1 MAVYKRKDGKS
12 WRAVVRIKGYPA
24 VCDHF
29 DRKPEAEDWVRDTH
43 NKIKLGRYKF
53 DQHKKIHTFTQLL
66 EQYIANGALEHHRSA
81 DDTRHHLSYWQSRFG
96 SYDLIY
102 ITPEFVAK
110 ERLLLSNTPS
120 TSGKKRTNSTVNRY
134 TASLSAIF
142 TYAVK
147 LRWINESPC
156 IHLQKL
162 KENPGRDRILSEAE
176 IERLLDACRK
186 SRSTYLY
193 CIVLISF
200 TTGAR
205 QGEILNLE
213 WRDID
218 FDNHLAFLKQTKN
231 GRPRSI
237 SLADPV
243 IDELKRLYELRH
255 PLKPLVFA
263 SKTAFGRIDIKK
275 AWQTALRIA
284 GITNCRAHD
293 MRHTFATF
301 AAAQG
306 ASNVELAT
314 AMGHRT
320 LQMLQ
325 RYTHLDVQVTKRF
338 SKGIS
343 NRILQTEKNETF
355 IEEKKLCR

>member
-12 WRAVVRIKGYPA
+12 WRAVVRIKGYPT
-24 VCDHF
+24 VCDCF
-29 DRKPEAEDWVRDTH
+29 DRKPEAEDWVRDTR
-43 NKIKLGRYKF
+43 NRIKLGQYKF
-53 DQHKKIHTFTQLL
+53 DQHKKLHTFTQLL

-96 SYDLIY
+96 SYALIH
-102 ITPEFVAK
+102 ITPEFIAK
-110 ERLLLSNTPS
+110 ERLLLLNTPS
-120 TSGKKRTNSTVNRY
+120 ISGKKRTNSTINRY
-134 TASLSAIF
+134 TASLSALF

-156 IHLQKL
+156 IRLQKL
-162 KENPGRDRILSEAE
+162 KENPGRDRILSESE
-176 IERLLDACRK
+176 IENLLDACRK
-186 SRSTYLY
+186 SRSAYLY
-193 CIVLISF
+193 CIVLISL

-205 QGEILNLE
+205 QGEILNLD

-237 SLADPV
+237 SLAAPV

-306 ASNVELAT
+306 ASNMELAT

-325 RYTHLDVQVTKRF
+325 RYTHLDVQITKKF

-343 NRILQTEKNETF
+343 EKILRVKSVSDNLSQ
-355 IEEKKLCR
+355 

>member
-12 WRAVVRIKGYPA
+12 WRAVVRMKGYPT

-29 DRKPEAEDWVRDTH
+29 DRKPEAEDWVRDTR
-43 NKIKLGRYKF
+43 NKIKLGQYKF
-53 DQHKKIHTFTQLL
+53 DQHKKHHTFNSLL

-96 SYDLIY
+96 SYDLVH
-102 ITPEFVAK
+102 ITHEFIAK

-120 TSGKKRTNSTVNRY
+120 ASGKKRTNSTVNRY

-142 TYAVK
+142 TYATRQ
-147 LRWINESPC
+147 LRWISESPC

-193 CIVLISF
+193 CIIILSL

-213 WRDID
+213 WKDLD
-218 FDNHLAFLKQTKN
+218 FNNRLAYLKQTKN

-275 AWQTALRIA
+275 AWQTVLRIA

-306 ASNVELAT
+306 ASNLELAT

-338 SKGIS
+338 SKNIS
-343 NRILQTEKNETF
+343 EKILWTEPT
-355 IEEKKLCR
+355 LTDLL